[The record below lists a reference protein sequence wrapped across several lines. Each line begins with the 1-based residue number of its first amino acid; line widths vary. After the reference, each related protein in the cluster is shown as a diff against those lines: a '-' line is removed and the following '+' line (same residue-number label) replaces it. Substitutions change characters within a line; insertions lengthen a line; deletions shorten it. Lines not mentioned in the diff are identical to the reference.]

1 VRSRRGVV
9 PGFPWYFE
17 TKARVAA
24 GGTQRPRHGGS
35 PCHRVTGQD
44 LPEIFPPGRK
54 RDRAGHRLPGY
65 KTGEIMER
73 WRFDV
78 TLVTIVVVAL
88 IAGCAGLN
96 TGPSVAPPTTS
107 PGDLSGTW
115 NGFFWALGGFYYPIE
130 GTLLLQIKEDG
141 TFTAAMRPTPG
152 ANNIAKASSWSGT
165 IGQRGPHVV
174 FHFSQGQLPVWSSL
188 ARSADTMYG
197 VAKDPATGSGIGI
210 MLERTRGGA

>member
-1 VRSRRGVV
+1 
-9 PGFPWYFE
+9 
-17 TKARVAA
+17 
-24 GGTQRPRHGGS
+24 
-35 PCHRVTGQD
+35 
-44 LPEIFPPGRK
+44 
-54 RDRAGHRLPGY
+54 
-65 KTGEIMER
+65 MER

-78 TLVTIVVVAL
+78 KLVTIVLVAL

-165 IGQRGPHVV
+165 IGQRGQDVV

-197 VAKDPATGSGIGI
+197 VAKDPATGFGIGI

>member
-1 VRSRRGVV
+1 V
-9 PGFPWYFE
+9 P
-17 TKARVAA
+17 V
-24 GGTQRPRHGGS
+24 
-35 PCHRVTGQD
+35 
-44 LPEIFPPGRK
+44 
-54 RDRAGHRLPGY
+54 Y

-96 TGPSVAPPTTS
+96 TGPAVAPPTTS

-165 IGQRGPHVV
+165 IGQRGQHVV

-197 VAKDPATGSGIGI
+197 VTKDPATGFGIGI